1 MFHLWY
7 FLPVMLKA
15 ATSSN
20 MVLVK
25 TDPGRDVNL
34 VGIDDA
40 TGRNVV
46 RVQASAR
53 CVLHHRIRA
62 RNVILT
68 RACGTRNVHHWMV
81 VSG

>member
-34 VGIDDA
+34 VGIDD
-40 TGRNVV
+40 TTSRNVV

-53 CVLHHRIRA
+53 CVLHHRIKA
-62 RNVILT
+62 RNLILIG
-68 RACGTRNVHHWMV
+68 ACGSCSVHHRMV